1 MYNRYIQQQDGSYRK
16 NRMPEQ
22 SPPRPE
28 PPHQE
33 PPPPPPPSRGGQS
46 AEGFLR
52 SLLPKNLDTGD
63 LAVVLLLLGV
73 CAWGVLG
80 HLDTTVSAAA
90 VSAEGQLTIYVN
102 AQDGAQMEAGMPVRI
117 GDGEFTVAA
126 VGAEPVTV
134 DEGLS
139 DYALYV
145 GGLQRGQWVYTLTVT
160 GGTLPDG
167 VYEAQIVVESVA
179 PMSFVTN

>member
-22 SPPRPE
+22 SPPRAE

-63 LAVVLLLLGV
+63 LAVVLLLLLIAGDSREEQNT
-73 CAWGVLG
+73 AL
-80 HLDTTVSAAA
+80 
-90 VSAEGQLTIYVN
+90 LT
-102 AQDGAQMEAGMPVRI
+102 
-117 GDGEFTVAA
+117 
-126 VGAEPVTV
+126 
-134 DEGLS
+134 L
-139 DYALYV
+139 ALY
-145 GGLQRGQWVYTLTVT
+145 LFL
-160 GGTLPDG
+160 
-167 VYEAQIVVESVA
+167 
-179 PMSFVTN
+179 